1 MEVRQAAA
9 LHPDSQGQARRSAG
23 RRGNAGRRARPAAR
37 FRRRVLLQGI
47 RRAAPP
53 APGAGTAQ
61 GLRAAGR
68 RDRQVGRRIRI
79 PAARDPLGLPG
90 QHSRTRNRGGCGE
103 ADGDL
108 DLQRRARSF
117 RCAQAPLPASS
128 HRLPRTE
135 ARGAHRR
142 KPRAWNREIP
152 AHADRRLHQ
161 PGPHSRSEEAAVG
174 QRNHRLGARAGAAA
188 VFGAGSSDR
197 QGHAQRAL
205 EIRGRHR
212 DHAAPGDDLRRQSR
226 TARRVRLGALMRE
239 ELHRFFRA
247 ARGAGVRVSPAESID
262 AMKAVA
268 DVGFGD
274 RDILRDTLLLTLAK
288 NQDEKRA
295 LGETFDL
302 FFSQPEVKDE
312 AAPEDA
318 AQGALPD
325 STSSETPPGGDAGAP
340 APQMGELAQMLMS
353 RDRNAIAAAMANAA
367 SAASLSD
374 IRYFTQRGIFSTR
387 ILEALGIER
396 LRDDMD
402 ALTATNPAEAERLA
416 AALEA
421 LRENVRDVVSQAL
434 LLYGREESENLRNE
448 ILRNA
453 PLARLERRQVEQMKA
468 LIRAIA
474 RRLRERYSKP
484 RKRQRRGHLDV
495 RRTLRRNAAWGG
507 IPFLTSWKRRHRD
520 RPKIVAL
527 CDVAGSVAQ
536 VSDFFLLLI
545 HSLHEV
551 VDDVRSFAFSGH
563 LIEVSDILDTKSP
576 EEAMKEI
583 MSKVGFGSSDY
594 GGSLVDFEKGWIR
607 SVTPKTTVVVLG
619 DARTNNLDP
628 RADILRTI
636 SERSKRLVWLNPEGR
651 MAWGWGDSEMPRYA
665 AFCSVVRQC
674 ATAKQLERAVSDI
687 VAAYQ

>member
-1 MEVRQAAA
+1 
-9 LHPDSQGQARRSAG
+9 
-23 RRGNAGRRARPAAR
+23 
-37 FRRRVLLQGI
+37 
-47 RRAAPP
+47 
-53 APGAGTAQ
+53 
-61 GLRAAGR
+61 
-68 RDRQVGRRIRI
+68 
-79 PAARDPLGLPG
+79 
-90 QHSRTRNRGGCGE
+90 
-103 ADGDL
+103 
-108 DLQRRARSF
+108 
-117 RCAQAPLPASS
+117 
-128 HRLPRTE
+128 
-135 ARGAHRR
+135 
-142 KPRAWNREIP
+142 
-152 AHADRRLHQ
+152 
-161 PGPHSRSEEAAVG
+161 
-174 QRNHRLGARAGAAA
+174 
-188 VFGAGSSDR
+188 
-197 QGHAQRAL
+197 
-205 EIRGRHR
+205 
-212 DHAAPGDDLRRQSR
+212 
-226 TARRVRLGALMRE
+226 MRE

-268 DVGFGD
+268 DVGFAD
-274 RDILRDTLLLTLAK
+274 RGILRDTLLLTLAK
-288 NQDEKRA
+288 SEDEKQA
-295 LGETFDL
+295 LGACFDL
-302 FFSQPEVKDE
+302 FFSQPEVKDP

-318 AQGALPD
+318 DESASAEQPAG
-325 STSSETPPGGDAGAP
+325 ETPSGDAGAP
-340 APQMGELAQMLMS
+340 SPELGELAQMLMS
-353 RDRNAIAAAMANAA
+353 QDRNAIAASMANAA
-367 SAASLSD
+367 NAAALSD

-387 ILEALGIER
+387 ILDALGIQR
-396 LRDDMD
+396 LRDDLD

-416 AALEA
+416 GALEA

-434 LLYGREESENLRNE
+434 LLYGREETENLRHE

-484 RKRQRRGHLDV
+484 RKRQRRGHLDI

-507 IPFLTSWKRRHRD
+507 VPFLTSWKRRHRD
-520 RPKIVAL
+520 RPRIVAI
-527 CDVAGSVAQ
+527 CDVSGSVAQ

-563 LIEVSDILDTKSP
+563 LIEVSDILDSKSP
-576 EEAMKEI
+576 EEAMSEI

-594 GGSLVDFEKGWIR
+594 GRSFVDFEKGWIR
-607 SVTPKTTVVVLG
+607 TVTPKTTVIVLG

-628 RADILRTI
+628 RADILRQI

>member
-1 MEVRQAAA
+1 
-9 LHPDSQGQARRSAG
+9 
-23 RRGNAGRRARPAAR
+23 
-37 FRRRVLLQGI
+37 
-47 RRAAPP
+47 
-53 APGAGTAQ
+53 
-61 GLRAAGR
+61 
-68 RDRQVGRRIRI
+68 
-79 PAARDPLGLPG
+79 
-90 QHSRTRNRGGCGE
+90 
-103 ADGDL
+103 
-108 DLQRRARSF
+108 
-117 RCAQAPLPASS
+117 
-128 HRLPRTE
+128 
-135 ARGAHRR
+135 
-142 KPRAWNREIP
+142 
-152 AHADRRLHQ
+152 
-161 PGPHSRSEEAAVG
+161 
-174 QRNHRLGARAGAAA
+174 
-188 VFGAGSSDR
+188 
-197 QGHAQRAL
+197 
-205 EIRGRHR
+205 
-212 DHAAPGDDLRRQSR
+212 
-226 TARRVRLGALMRE
+226 MRE

-268 DVGFGD
+268 DVGFAD
-274 RDILRDTLLLTLAK
+274 RGILRDTLLLTLAK
-288 NQDEKRA
+288 SEDEKQA
-295 LGETFDL
+295 LGACFDL
-302 FFSQPEVKDE
+302 FFSQPEVKE
-312 AAPEDA
+312 ATAPEHDA
-318 AQGALPD
+318 DESASAEPPAGG
-325 STSSETPPGGDAGAP
+325 TPSGEAGAP
-340 APQMGELAQMLMS
+340 SPELGELAQMLMS
-353 RDRNAIAAAMANAA
+353 QDRNAIAAAMANAA
-367 SAASLSD
+367 NAAALSD

-387 ILEALGIER
+387 ILDALGIQR
-396 LRDDMD
+396 LRDDLD

-434 LLYGREESENLRNE
+434 LLYGREESENLRHE

-484 RKRQRRGHLDV
+484 RKRQRRGHLDI

-507 IPFLTSWKRRHRD
+507 VPFLTSWKRRHRD
-520 RPKIVAL
+520 RPKIVAI
-527 CDVAGSVAQ
+527 CDVSGSVAQ

-563 LIEVSDILDTKSP
+563 LIEVSDILDSKSP
-576 EEAMKEI
+576 EEAMSEI

-594 GGSLVDFEKGWIR
+594 GRSFVDFEKGWIGT
-607 SVTPKTTVVVLG
+607 VTPKTTVIVLG

-628 RADILRTI
+628 RADILRQI